1 MSATVMTIPF
11 IYIETAYL
19 FSSLNSGKIV
29 RSMVKKQAHPPIRLD
44 IGSAQKTPSTP
55 RFPICGRKTVRGTT
69 MITFRKIEKNVA
81 LFDLPSATNT
91 DCPVNCNAIKQNPK
105 K

>member
-1 MSATVMTIPF
+1 MSVTVMTIPF

-29 RSMVKKQAHPPIRLD
+29 KSMVKKQALPPTRFE
-44 IGSAQKTPSTP
+44 IGSAQNTPSTP
-55 RFPICGRKTVRGTT
+55 SPLTFGNNIVKGTT

-81 LFDLPSATNT
+81 LFAFPSATNT
-91 DCPVNCNAIKQNPK
+91 ACPVNCNAIKQNPK